1 MFIIFQEN
9 QINNIK
15 LVSMICS
22 ILNKKTSSNR
32 KISNLIQFVD
42 DRKGHDLRYDVLQ
55 KIERELDFFRNIH
68 LKMD

>member
-1 MFIIFQEN
+1 MKKGKIGDVYNISGKN

-42 DRKGHDLRYDVLQ
+42 DRKGHDLRYDISS
-55 KIERELDFFRNIH
+55 KK
-68 LKMD
+68 LKEN